1 MPKILTKN
9 EISNFNQVSPYDKI
23 VFANIGMEVRWV
35 EKSAIIVDAKTKQQR
50 LAFDETVM
58 GYTKNQLPQFKYL
71 VNDKEIIII
80 RGENRSCV
88 YAPKLPKK
96 DEGIIYHPH
105 GF

>member
-1 MPKILTKN
+1 MMPNL
-9 EISNFNQVSPYDKI
+9 F
-23 VFANIGMEVRWV
+23 
-35 EKSAIIVDAKTKQQR
+35 KTRNK
-50 LAFDETVM
+50 T
-58 GYTKNQLPQFKYL
+58 
-71 VNDKEIIII
+71 DKEIIII